1 MMHADAHRSWSVR
14 PLAET
19 DLEAYLDIYLN
30 SYPAYKDLDRAC
42 RDHYREKHRRELR
55 EDTQTKTVGLFEGA
69 NLIATMKLILFSMN
83 FFGQMQ
89 PACGLMALEVH
100 PLHKKKGAA
109 LFMVRC
115 FEDYARENGAL
126 LTLLL
131 PFRIDFYRRMG
142 YGFAGKIYEYH
153 LPTSALPK
161 PDRTELPAL
170 TGRPAPRRLP
180 KFRRRRLHNR
190 PSPRH
195 QPKSRRRHPHDRP
208 PHRSLP
214 PNGCNRGGV
223 TWFSVYFRP
232 RRTLRGAASS
242 CCARRRRWLSGSIP
256 SVRSTWSRPSPRR
269 IAASASVSRGN
280 TVRRGPTCGFTR
292 KNEFSR
298 FVGNPCCR
306 CVLLASAGRGS
317 LAAVVPL
324 RLLRRDESGAGCGVV
339 FRDLSL
345 SDR

>member
-161 PDRTELPAL
+161 PDRTSLPQMRLLQPEDFDAAMDCQRRFAARCFPL
-170 TGRPAPRRLP
+170 ARQYQLSIYYRSFAGSSHSQRRQRNPFDFSFRIRRL
-180 KFRRRRLHNR
+180 
-190 PSPRH
+190 
-195 QPKSRRRHPHDRP
+195 
-208 PHRSLP
+208 
-214 PNGCNRGGV
+214 C
-223 TWFSVYFRP
+223 
-232 RRTLRGAASS
+232 
-242 CCARRRRWLSGSIP
+242 
-256 SVRSTWSRPSPRR
+256 
-269 IAASASVSRGN
+269 
-280 TVRRGPTCGFTR
+280 
-292 KNEFSR
+292 
-298 FVGNPCCR
+298 
-306 CVLLASAGRGS
+306 
-317 LAAVVPL
+317 
-324 RLLRRDESGAGCGVV
+324 
-339 FRDLSL
+339 
-345 SDR
+345 

>member
-161 PDRTELPAL
+161 PDRTSLPQMRLLQPEDFDAAMDCQRRFAARNHGMVEKFDEEIRGLREDIQVRRVGYYGPEGQLRGYAAYRFQSASETNYTQNCLSVEELVYEDGAVLRALAGGAENARGSGTNGDPAHRGGGL
-170 TGRPAPRRLP
+170 SPPAGRPPGCEPGLYRLWLSANQCVRSGHHVQAGGRDALCRKNRLP
-180 KFRRRRLHNR
+180 HI
-190 PSPRH
+190 P
-195 QPKSRRRHPHDRP
+195 
-208 PHRSLP
+208 
-214 PNGCNRGGV
+214 GGEN
-223 TWFSVYFRP
+223 Y
-232 RRTLRGAASS
+232 G
-242 CCARRRRWLSGSIP
+242 G
-256 SVRSTWSRPSPRR
+256 
-269 IAASASVSRGN
+269 
-280 TVRRGPTCGFTR
+280 
-292 KNEFSR
+292 
-298 FVGNPCCR
+298 
-306 CVLLASAGRGS
+306 LLFPG
-317 LAAVVPL
+317 
-324 RLLRRDESGAGCGVV
+324 
-339 FRDLSL
+339 
-345 SDR
+345 

>member
-1 MMHADAHRSWSVR
+1 MIKIYITTANTSAPLQLINQSAPQYFKIALITPIKAPPAINPEAINVPRS
-14 PLAET
+14 
-19 DLEAYLDIYLN
+19 
-30 SYPAYKDLDRAC
+30 
-42 RDHYREKHRRELR
+42 RR
-55 EDTQTKTVGLFEGA
+55 
-69 NLIATMKLILFSMN
+69 
-83 FFGQMQ
+83 
-89 PACGLMALEVH
+89 
-100 PLHKKKGAA
+100 A
-109 LFMVRC
+109 LFT
-115 FEDYARENGAL
+115 FSSL
-126 LTLLL
+126 L
-131 PFRIDFYRRMG
+131 RV
-142 YGFAGKIYEYH
+142 
-153 LPTSALPK
+153 PTYQ
-161 PDRTELPAL
+161 L
-170 TGRPAPRRLP
+170 TKPAPRRLP

-214 PNGCNRGGV
+214 PNGCSRGGV

-242 CCARRRRWLSGSIP
+242 CCARRRRWLSGSIL